1 MKFKE
6 LYLENKEHR
15 YNTITRVKK
24 ENITLEMNPVKK
36 IQDNWIILLGI
47 LVVIIG
53 FLLINFNSKV
63 FGISLVLIAFLV
75 CVFIFGNKATIK
87 CDKNTLDI
95 KQGFQHNKIPYAN
108 LKSVFIGRAT
118 ELFLVVPMYSYNIVI
133 RYEDNFSL
141 LRELEFSLMCADEE
155 DVKNFISNFEVDK
168 KINPRFIT
176 FEKRKFWGK
185 LITSIIAAIIMIAII
200 MYIFRD
206 VNWSNLI

>member
-1 MKFKE
+1 MKLKE

-75 CVFIFGNKATIK
+75 CVFILGNKVA
-87 CDKNTLDI
+87 
-95 KQGFQHNKIPYAN
+95 F
-108 LKSVFIGRAT
+108 
-118 ELFLVVPMYSYNIVI
+118 
-133 RYEDNFSL
+133 
-141 LRELEFSLMCADEE
+141 
-155 DVKNFISNFEVDK
+155 
-168 KINPRFIT
+168 
-176 FEKRKFWGK
+176 GK
-185 LITSIIAAIIMIAII
+185 
-200 MYIFRD
+200 
-206 VNWSNLI
+206 

>member
-1 MKFKE
+1 MKLKD
-6 LYLENKEHR
+6 LYLENTNHR
-15 YNTITRVKK
+15 YNNVTRVKK
-24 ENITLEMNPVKK
+24 ENIILKMNPIKK
-36 IQDNWIILLGI
+36 IQENWIVLLGI

-53 FLLINFNSKV
+53 FLIVNFNARV
-63 FGISLVLIAFLV
+63 FTISLILIAFLV

-87 CDKNTLDI
+87 CDKNMLDI
-95 KQGFQHNKIPYAN
+95 KQGFQHNRIPYSN
-108 LKSVFIGRAT
+108 LKSVFIGRAA
-118 ELFLVVPMYSYNIVI
+118 ELFLFIPMYSYNIVI

-155 DVKNFISNFEVDK
+155 DVKTFISNFEVDQTVSQ
-168 KINPRFIT
+168 RFVT

-185 LITSIIAAIIMIAII
+185 LAVSIIAAIIMIAII